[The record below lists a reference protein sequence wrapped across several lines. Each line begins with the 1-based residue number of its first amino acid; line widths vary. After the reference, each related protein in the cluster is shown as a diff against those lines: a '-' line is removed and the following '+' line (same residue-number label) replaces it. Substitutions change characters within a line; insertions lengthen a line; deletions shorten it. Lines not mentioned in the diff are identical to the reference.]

1 VPVSTDTDNKRTDYS
16 RSFRQT
22 SLTSLGRRLRY
33 FVSRLFGSRLQKS
46 QRVAL
51 VEINGLRYKRVI
63 LRDSYLAT
71 LIEQSLEAF
80 GPSTRLPELVMR
92 YEHEVWVEFV
102 AGEIPNGPSEQL
114 AADLA
119 RFYAHVYSRSPR
131 QVESDGDIWTT
142 RLRRDIRF
150 LANVGVLSPEVDAS
164 LERSLVSR
172 IPPRYWIGYDYN
184 DPVIKNFVYG
194 PGGELNG
201 IDIEALVPEQL
212 IGLGVAKALMRWMEP
227 HRTIFF
233 DTYAKSGGPDIAP
246 FFDFV
251 ELSQLAAYTKL
262 MFVERKWANIVP
274 ARFDRF
280 C

>member
-1 VPVSTDTDNKRTDYS
+1 MPVSTDSDDTGADYP
-16 RSFRQT
+16 RSFRQS
-22 SLTSLGRRLRY
+22 SLTPLGRRLRY

-51 VEINGLRYKRVI
+51 VEINGQRYKRVI

-80 GPSTRLPELVMR
+80 GPSTRLPGLVIR

-102 AGEIPNGPSEQL
+102 PGEVPNGASDEL

-131 QVESDGDIWTT
+131 LADSDGDIWVT

-150 LANVGVLSPEVDAS
+150 LANVGVLSSGVAVS
-164 LERSLVSR
+164 LEQSLAKR
-172 IPPRYWIGYDYN
+172 IPPRYWVGYDYN
-184 DPVIKNFVYG
+184 DPVIKNFVHG
-194 PGGELNG
+194 PGGELCG
-201 IDIEALVPEQL
+201 IDIEALVPDQL

-227 HRTIFF
+227 HRAVFF
-233 DTYAKSGGPDIAP
+233 DTYAQTGAPDIAP

-262 MFVERKWANIVP
+262 MFVEHKWANIVP